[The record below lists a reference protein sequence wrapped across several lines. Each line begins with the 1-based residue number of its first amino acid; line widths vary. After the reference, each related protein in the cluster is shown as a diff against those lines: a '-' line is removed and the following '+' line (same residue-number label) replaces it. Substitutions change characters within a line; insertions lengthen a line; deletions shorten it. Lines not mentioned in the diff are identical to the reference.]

1 MPLDYKEFSAKIKS
15 KYPEYS
21 DVDDLTLAQKVIE
34 KYPEYK
40 DKVVFEPVKKKTI
53 RNYLPF
59 PLLWDRMAKILVFPR

>member
-40 DKVVFEPVKKKTI
+40 DKVVFEPVKKKRRYGITFRSLFFGI
-53 RNYLPF
+53 E
-59 PLLWDRMAKILVFPR
+59 WQKS